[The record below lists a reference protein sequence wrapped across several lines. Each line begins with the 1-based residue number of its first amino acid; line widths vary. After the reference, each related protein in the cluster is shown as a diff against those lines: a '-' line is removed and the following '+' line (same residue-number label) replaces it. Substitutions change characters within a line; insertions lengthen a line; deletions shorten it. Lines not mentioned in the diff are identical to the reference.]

1 MLTKMLR
8 PGSLRERIIL
18 FFTVLLLGVSAA
30 VFLVVLPQISGIFR
44 DHTFQELAGAERVL
58 RRVIAQN
65 QIRLAE
71 SASLLAADFAFRTA
85 VTSDD
90 QPTLHSALKNHSAR
104 LGADVAI
111 LHDLEGAVRADT
123 LPSEAAR
130 QPHPLPSL
138 IQKAQQEGVATS
150 LAILNGRAYQL
161 AVVPVLAPDPI
172 GWVAI
177 GIELNDKFARELRTL
192 LDVHVSFMLRA
203 ARHDFV
209 VIASTQ
215 ANTAMLDLTDA
226 VRRSAHA
233 NDGIPAATL
242 TIKDF
247 DSRLSS
253 IDSVDSESVLC
264 VLQRTEASAS
274 EIFQPL
280 LSTLGLIAA
289 GGLGLCLIGGALM
302 VSFVTGPLDRL
313 AAVARRI
320 REGDFEARSETS
332 GDDEFGEFAATFDH
346 MLETIAGREKEILR
360 LAYEDPLTGL
370 PNRVSLQRELDNRA
384 GTGTSF
390 VLMLLDLQRFRLIN
404 STLGYEAGDELL
416 NIVATRFRSLVKA
429 TDFVFRTGSNVF
441 AVICAMKDGDQVKMV
456 ADRLQD
462 ALSHRIFVGVQEV
475 DVTAA
480 VGAVQFPEQG
490 STGAVLLRRAEIAL
504 YHAKHANGGFCLYE
518 PALDA
523 TRRDSLHLLGDLRRA
538 EEKGELLLMY
548 QPKVDLRRGK
558 VTSVEALIR
567 WRHPVRGMVP
577 PGEFLPFAEQTGAIR
592 RITRWVI
599 GEAIAQIERWEQD
612 GLNLQVSINIS
623 ARDLAD
629 DALVGYFATALLG
642 SAQGASALCV
652 EITESAMM
660 EDSSVAFYSIERL
673 RQLGIAVSIDDYGTG
688 YSSLSYIKNLK
699 ASELKIDRAF
709 VNDLDSSEEDKAIVR
724 STIELGHNLGL
735 RVVAEGVE
743 TPAQLGK
750 LCELGCDYAQG
761 YLLSRP
767 LAADALASW
776 LRDFDFSAV
785 HSIKPTAVAP
795 DGRVQAI

>member
-1 MLTKMLR
+1 MLAKMLK

-18 FFTVLLLGVSAA
+18 FFTVLLLGVSAT
-30 VFLVVLPQISGIFR
+30 VFLVVLPQVSGIFR
-44 DHTFQELAGAERVL
+44 DHTYQELSGAERVL
-58 RRVIAQN
+58 RRVVGQN

-71 SASLLAADFAFRTA
+71 SASLLAADFAFRAA

-90 QPTLHSALKNHSAR
+90 QPTLRSALENHSGR
-104 LGADVAI
+104 LGADLAM
-111 LHDLEGAVRADT
+111 LLDLEGAVRADT

-130 QPHPLPSL
+130 QPHPVPSL
-138 IQKAQQEGVATS
+138 IHKAQEEGFATG
-150 LAILNGRAYQL
+150 LAIMNGHAYHL

-172 GWVAI
+172 GWLAI
-177 GIELNDKFARELRTL
+177 GIELNDKFARELRSL
-192 LDVHVSFMLRA
+192 LDVHVTFMLRA
-203 ARHDFV
+203 AKRDYV
-209 VIASTQ
+209 SIASTQ
-215 ANTAMLDLTDA
+215 TSSALLDLTDS
-226 VRRSAHA
+226 VRRSAHD
-233 NDGIPAATL
+233 NNGLPSATL
-242 TIKDF
+242 TVKDF

-253 IDSVDSESVLC
+253 IDSSDSEGVLV

-289 GGLGLCLIGGALM
+289 GGLGLCLVGGALM

-313 AAVARRI
+313 ATVAKRI
-320 REGDFEARSETS
+320 REGDYEARSETL
-332 GDDEFGEFAATFDH
+332 GDDEFGDFASTFDH
-346 MLETIAGREKEILR
+346 MLDAIAGREKEILR

-370 PNRVSLQRELDNRA
+370 PNRASLQRELDAQADRGA
-384 GTGTSF
+384 PF

-416 NIVATRFRSLVKA
+416 NIVATRFRSLVKSS
-429 TDFVFRTGSNVF
+429 DFVSRTGSNVF
-441 AVICAMKDGDQVKMV
+441 AVICAMNDGEQVKIV
-456 ADRLQD
+456 VDRLQD
-462 ALSHRIFVGVQEV
+462 ALSQRIFVGVQEV

-490 STGAVLLRRAEIAL
+490 NTGAVLLRRAEIAL
-504 YHAKHANGGFCLYE
+504 YHAKHANSGFCLYE
-518 PALDA
+518 AALDA
-523 TRRDSLHLLGDLRRA
+523 TRRDNLHLLGDLRRA

-548 QPKVDLRRGK
+548 QPKVDLRRG
-558 VTSVEALIR
+558 VVGSVEALIR

-577 PGEFLPFAEQTGAIR
+577 PGDFLPFAEQTGAIR

-599 GEAIAQIERWEQD
+599 GEAIAQLERWELE
-612 GLNLQVSINIS
+612 GLKLQISINIS

-629 DALVGYFATALLG
+629 DALVGHFASALLG
-642 SAQGASALCV
+642 TARGASALCV

-699 ASELKIDRAF
+699 ATELKIDRAF

-743 TPAQLGK
+743 TLAQLSK

-767 LAADALASW
+767 LPAEALAGW
-776 LRDFDFSAV
+776 IREFDFSAV
-785 HSIKPTAVAP
+785 RNFKPAAAAP
-795 DGRVQAI
+795 EARVKVS